1 MRPTELAIS
10 VIALLAAGV
19 VTALTVA
26 LYVRWRSLSTHARVV
41 RNRLVRIEAWRSEAR
56 RIRAWRQPVADA
68 TDAVNDVVQI
78 GATIAR
84 VGHGALASVSFG
96 VFNRIPRTRERSQ
109 QLQVRHEAFSKNLY
123 TAIEEAGE
131 GFTETARKNLLGED
145 PVPNE

>member
-1 MRPTELAIS
+1 MQPTELAVS
-10 VIALLAAGV
+10 LVALV
-19 VTALTVA
+19 VTTTVTALTVG
-26 LYVRWRSLSTHARVV
+26 LYVRWRTLSAHARLV

-78 GATIAR
+78 GASIAR

-109 QLQVRHEAFSKNLY
+109 QLQEAHDTLSESLY
-123 TAIEEAGE
+123 RAIETAGE
-131 GFTETARKNLLGED
+131 GFTETTRKNLLGED
-145 PVPNE
+145 PIPNE

>member
-1 MRPTELAIS
+1 MQPAELIIS
-10 VIALLAAGV
+10 VVALVLAGI

-26 LYVRWRSLSTHARVV
+26 LYLRWRALSAHARVV

-78 GATIAR
+78 GASIAR

-109 QLQVRHEAFSKNLY
+109 QLQEAHDTLSQSLY
-123 TAIEEAGE
+123 RAIETAGE
-131 GFTETARKNLLGED
+131 GFTESTRKNLLGED
-145 PVPNE
+145 PIGDE